1 MIGMINMNI
10 NYQNDSLK
18 LKEYILQR
26 GGVLESEEILYVIDI
41 NLHPQINH
49 ISFNSGINEYT
60 MWDFEGMEFK
70 FIALNY
76 GEKREDYYKRSLSKN

>member
-1 MIGMINMNI
+1 MNI

-26 GGVLESEEILYVIDI
+26 GRVLESEEILYVIDI
-41 NLHPQINH
+41 NLHSQINH
-49 ISFNSGINEYT
+49 ISFNSGTNEYI
-60 MWDFEGMEFK
+60 MWDFEGMEFR

>member
-1 MIGMINMNI
+1 MIGMIIMNI
-10 NYQNDSLK
+10 NYRNDSLK

-26 GGVLESEEILYVIDI
+26 QSILEFEEILYVINI

-49 ISFNSGINEYT
+49 ITYNSGTNEYT
-60 MWDFEGMEFK
+60 MWDCDGNYFN